1 MLLLP
6 ILPADAL
13 ITKPPAVVAEHRPQI
28 ARSYVRDRA
37 LDKGWSNDQ
46 WSCLEILIDK
56 ESKWDAQADNP
67 NSSAYGLFQVLKTP
81 VGLGVDEQVE
91 RGFKY
96 IEHRYDN
103 PCTALHHHKRRGWY

>member
-1 MLLLP
+1 M
-6 ILPADAL
+6 

-28 ARSYVRDRA
+28 ARSYVRHRA
-37 LDKGWSNDQ
+37 LDNGWSGSQ
-46 WSCLEILIDK
+46 WACLDVLIHK
-56 ESKWDAQADNP
+56 ESRWDAQADNP

-81 VGLGVDEQVE
+81 IGTGVDEQVE

-103 PCTALHHHKRRGWY
+103 PCTALHHHKRKGWY